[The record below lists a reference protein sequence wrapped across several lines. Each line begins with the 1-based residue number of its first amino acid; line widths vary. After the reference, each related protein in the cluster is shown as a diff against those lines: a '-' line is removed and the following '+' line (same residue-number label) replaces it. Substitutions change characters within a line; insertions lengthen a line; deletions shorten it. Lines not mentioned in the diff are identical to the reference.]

1 MKRIVF
7 MEELNY
13 EKFMIYL
20 RQCQNKIQKGF
31 NEEIK
36 KFHISSTH
44 ISIIMI
50 LYHNKE
56 GFSMSELS
64 RLLCVDNAL
73 MTRNIKEL
81 EKIKYV
87 YRNRESESQRKYH
100 ICLTEE
106 GKKIA
111 QNVQE
116 ILEQKQ
122 AKFQKQFT
130 EQEQEILNQALQIM
144 IQKLKKTI
152 EEGK

>member
-1 MKRIVF
+1 VF

-36 KFHISSTH
+36 QFHISSTH
-44 ISIIMI
+44 ISIIMM
-50 LYHNKE
+50 LYHHKE

-64 RLLCVDNAL
+64 RLLFVDNAL

-81 EKIKYV
+81 EKIKYI
-87 YRNRESESQRKYH
+87 YRNRENEFQRKYH

-111 QNVQE
+111 LKIQE

-122 AKFQKQFT
+122 SKFCSEFT
-130 EQEQEILNQALQIM
+130 KQEQEILNQALHI
-144 IQKLKKTI
+144 IICKFNKKI